1 MHSGIAGITVDSFR
15 DRKKLLKL
23 IRNAF
28 SFRKLSVFCLFGCA
42 FFCCSSCLFAADS
55 LKTLPGHVPVVI
67 AEKHLLAIGELNATN
82 QLNLAIGLPVR
93 NRAELDSYVAA
104 VSDPQ
109 SPVYRHYLTPDQFT
123 ERFGPTEKDYQK
135 VINFAEANGLEVT
148 ARHQNRLVLDVRGS
162 PKTIG
167 RAFHVT
173 LRTYH
178 HPTEARD
185 FYAPD
190 TEPTVAT
197 NLPILDI
204 SGLNNYSRPK
214 PQSLLKK
221 NLSSA
226 RPTPKLGSGPGG
238 TYFGDDFRTAYAP
251 GSSLTGAGQLVGL
264 VQFDGF
270 YPADISN
277 YVADAGL
284 TNVPLL
290 TVLLDGY
297 DGAPSAGT
305 LANGEVSLDIE
316 MSICMA
322 PGLAGI
328 VLFEAGPNGNA
339 IDVLDSMVSSN
350 QIQQFSCSWGLQ
362 DIANSTM
369 DSIFEQM
376 AVQGQTFFNASG
388 DSDAFTTGSNSV
400 NGVDNPFLQQ
410 SSSSSPYIMQVG
422 GTTLYMRGVAS
433 NYASEKVWNW
443 GGGKGSSGGISSAYA
458 IPAWQ
463 QGIDFSQNLEASP
476 TQRNIPD
483 VALTADN
490 VYVYYG
496 NGNKDLFGGTS
507 CASPLWAGFTALANQ
522 QAAILGV
529 PPVGFINPALYE
541 MASESIYDT
550 VFHDTAIGDNT
561 SPASPNLF
569 HAKAGF
575 DLCTGL
581 GTPTGT
587 NLINA
592 LINPDEL
599 VIWPNYGFDAFGTH
613 GGPFNNVSL
622 NYSITNYSVVPLTW
636 SMVNTSGWLD
646 VSCPGG
652 TLNAGQ
658 ITTVTISLNA
668 AASNLMAG
676 AYSAGIAFSN
686 VMSGV
691 GHIRHFRLMAT
702 DELTIQPET
711 ITNYGAAGLLSVGAP
726 GMFIVSNS
734 GPSNLDWTLVNT
746 SAWFNL
752 CPTNGSL
759 AGNATATVTETP
771 SAAADCLAGGFYTST
786 VCFENQDDGYSLPAT
801 VTQAPSQSILLNG
814 GFETGDFT
822 DWTLVGDTYVGNSL
836 YNGVVDAG
844 SLGGEG
850 ADCVHS
856 GVYGAALGQY
866 GYLADLSQTLT
877 TLPGQAYLI
886 SLWLQNPT
894 NDTGQEYEVNWN
906 TNSSTTTTLIDVTN
920 LGAFQWT
927 NLTFIVSAA
936 DTNSTLEI
944 GARNDNNVFGM
955 DDVSV
960 TPIPAPTLSAGPFSI
975 ANNTLTYSWSAV
987 PGVQYQLEYTTN
999 LTSGLWQV
1007 ESAISA
1013 TNYHSTWSI
1022 KVGQDPARF
1031 YRICNQP
1038 PPE

>member
-1 MHSGIAGITVDSFR
+1 MHSGLTGITAASSR
-15 DRKKLLKL
+15 DREKSLKL

-28 SFRKLSVFCLFGCA
+28 TFRILSVFCFFGCA
-42 FFCCSSCLFAADS
+42 FLLCSPSLFAADS

-67 AEKHLLAIGELNATN
+67 AQKHLRAIGELNATN
-82 QLNLAIGLPVR
+82 QVNLAIGLPVR

-104 VSDPQ
+104 VSDPN
-109 SPVYRHYLTPDQFT
+109 SPLYRHYLTPEQFT
-123 ERFGPTEKDYQK
+123 ERFGPTEQDYQK
-135 VINFAEANGLEVT
+135 VIHFAEANGLEVT

-162 PKTIG
+162 PKTIDI
-167 RAFHVT
+167 AFHVT

-178 HPTEARD
+178 HPTEPRD

-221 NLSSA
+221 NISSA
-226 RPTPKLGSGPGG
+226 RPTPQLGSGSGG
-238 TYFGDDFRTAYAP
+238 TYFGGDFRTAYVP
-251 GSSLTGAGQLVGL
+251 GTSLTGAGQLVGL

-270 YPADISN
+270 YASDISN
-277 YVADAGL
+277 YVADAGF

-290 TVLLDGY
+290 TVLLDSY
-297 DGAPSAGT
+297 DGTPSGDG

-328 VLFEAGPNGNA
+328 VLFEAGPNGQA

-362 DIANSTM
+362 GLANSTM

-400 NGVDNPFLQQ
+400 NGVDNPLLQQ
-410 SSSSSPYIMQVG
+410 SSSGNPYIVQVG
-422 GTTLYMRGVAS
+422 GTTLSMTGVAS
-433 NYASEKVWNW
+433 NYASERVWNW
-443 GGGKGSSGGISSAYA
+443 GGGKGSSGGISSAYT
-458 IPAWQ
+458 IPFWQ

-496 NGNKDLFGGTS
+496 NGKKDMFGGTS

-522 QAAILGV
+522 QAAMLGKQ
-529 PPVGFINPALYE
+529 PVGFINPALYE
-541 MASESIYDT
+541 MACESIYDS
-550 VFHDTAIGDNT
+550 VFHDTVIGGNT
-561 SPASPNLF
+561 SPASPDLF
-569 HAKAGF
+569 HAMPGY

-581 GTPTGT
+581 GTPAGT

-592 LINPDEL
+592 LIDPDEL
-599 VIWPNYGFDAFGTH
+599 IISPNYGFDSLGNH
-613 GGPFNNVSL
+613 GGPFNNVAL
-622 NYSITNYSVVPLTW
+622 DYSITNYSVVPLTW

-646 VSCPGG
+646 VSSPGG
-652 TLNAGQ
+652 TLAVGES
-658 ITTVTISLNA
+658 TTVTISLNA
-668 AASNLMAG
+668 AASNLLAG

-686 VMSGV
+686 VTTGV
-691 GHIRHFRLMAT
+691 GHIRHFGLIVT
-702 DELTIQPET
+702 DVLSVQPGT
-711 ITNYGAAGLLSVGAP
+711 ITNFGAAGVLSAGAAEV
-726 GMFIVSNS
+726 FIVSNS
-734 GPSNLDWTLVNT
+734 GPSILDWSLVNT
-746 SAWFNL
+746 SVWFNL
-752 CPTNGSL
+752 YPTNGSL
-759 AGNATATVTETP
+759 AANSGTMVTETP
-771 SAAADCLAGGFYTST
+771 SAAADSLAGGFYPAT
-786 VCFENQDDGYSLPAT
+786 VWFENQDDGYSLPAT
-801 VTQAPSQSILLNG
+801 VTQAPSESILLNG

-822 DWTLVGDTYVGNSL
+822 DWTLAGDTVVDGAL
-836 YNGVVDAG
+836 WNGVVDAG
-844 SLGGEG
+844 SLNGEG

-866 GYLADLSQTLT
+866 GALAYLSQTLT

-906 TNSSTTTTLIDVTN
+906 TNSSTTTTLVDVASP
-920 LGAFQWT
+920 GAFPWT
-927 NLTFIVSAA
+927 NVTFIVSAA
-936 DTNSTLEI
+936 DTNSTLQI
-944 GARNDNNVFGM
+944 AARNDNNIFGL

-960 TPIPAPTLSAGPFSI
+960 TPIPAPTLSASAFCVS
-975 ANNTLTYSWSAV
+975 NNTLTYIWSAV

-999 LTSGLWQV
+999 LTSGSWQV
-1007 ESAISA
+1007 ESAIDA
-1013 TNYHSTWSI
+1013 TNYLSTSLI
-1022 KVGQDPARF
+1022 KIGQDPARF